1 MALDSRQKTRQE
13 CPEAVT
19 LRYQRTDTNQ
29 RMSENSAACE
39 ALQQKM
45 LELTELHKAETA
57 RQREEVLSHRAL
69 GEQVFLCIRY
79 WWRCVRGFRTEHA
92 TAS

>member
-1 MALDSRQKTRQE
+1 MALDSPAEEREE
-13 CPEAVT
+13 CPETVT

-29 RMSENSAACE
+29 RLSENSAPCE
-39 ALQQKM
+39 ALQQQM

-57 RQREEVLSHRAL
+57 RQREDVLSHRAL
-69 GEQVFLCIRY
+69 GEQVFLRTRF